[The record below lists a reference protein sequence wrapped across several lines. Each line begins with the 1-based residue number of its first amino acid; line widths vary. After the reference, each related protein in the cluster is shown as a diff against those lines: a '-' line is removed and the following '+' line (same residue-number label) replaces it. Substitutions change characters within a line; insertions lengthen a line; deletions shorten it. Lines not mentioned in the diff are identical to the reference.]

1 MPAQH
6 NPRAGRGVR
15 YPLSRSG
22 RDGHSAS
29 LACFFF
35 LFDLREAL
43 FPSLN
48 IMVAALSDWSPAA
61 VFAAALLSPGWGAL
75 LAGGFSWVFASS
87 PELLGICAAAGGF
100 LRDAGIYAILR
111 RQNAETEKM
120 PAGGFSL
127 FSCIALQSI
136 HLFRLDLAR
145 RAAADCVPSLRFFG
159 ALAAGSCLGAL
170 VGAFIAYFGLGAA
183 NPPIPYLPASLCLRF
198 SLLKRGA

>member
-1 MPAQH
+1 
-6 NPRAGRGVR
+6 
-15 YPLSRSG
+15 
-22 RDGHSAS
+22 
-29 LACFFF
+29 
-35 LFDLREAL
+35 
-43 FPSLN
+43 
-48 IMVAALSDWSPAA
+48 MVAALSDWSPAA

-75 LAGGFSWVFASS
+75 LAGGFPWVFASS

-170 VGAFIAYFGLGAA
+170 VGAFIAYFGLAA
-183 NPPIPYLPASLCLRF
+183 YFGGWGRESAYPILTGLIVLALLVAETWRIVLERLILRYRLHEN
-198 SLLKRGA
+198 SPR